1 MTQQTIASTSKVQL
15 NKLFNLPDMPDAA
28 TAIMFTDN
36 ANQFIPSITS
46 SYIHRREFL
55 REVIAFLNNPSGDAM
70 FVSGPT
76 GSGKT
81 SGICEILGRLNWPT
95 QQITA
100 HGRMELADLIGHH
113 ALVSGAPGEA
123 PSMKFMYGPLAIAMR
138 EGHALLINE
147 IDLADPAELAGLNDV
162 LEGRPLVISQ
172 NGGEVIKAHP
182 LFRVFVTGNSTGA
195 GDMSGQYQGIQMQN
209 LAAMDRYR
217 FSLVSYPDAEVEATI
232 LEAAVPRMPK
242 VIREGMIKVANEVRK
257 LFMGGDGQ
265 PGTIALTMS
274 TRTLLRW
281 AKLALTFKKAPNA
294 LEYALGQ
301 ALLNR
306 ATPEEKEA
314 ITRIAKDVLGEDQWS
329 TGV

>member
-1 MTQQTIASTSKVQL
+1 MTQQIIASTAKAQL
-15 NKLFNLPDMPDAA
+15 NKLFNVTGIPDGAS
-28 TAIMFTDN
+28 TTMFTDD
-36 ANQFIPSITS
+36 ANPFIPETTVG
-46 SYIHRREFL
+46 YIHRREFL
-55 REVIAFLNNPSGDAM
+55 REVLAFLNNPGGDAM

-81 SGICEILGRLNWPT
+81 SGICEILGSLNWPT
-95 QQITA
+95 QQIAA

-113 ALVSGAPGEA
+113 ALVSGAPGET

-182 LFRVFVTGNSTGA
+182 MFRVLVTGNSTGA
-195 GDMSGQYQGIQMQN
+195 GDVSGQYQGVQMQN

-217 FSLVSYPDAEVEATI
+217 FSLVSYPEESVEQTI
-232 LEAAVPRMPK
+232 LNAAVPRMPQ
-242 VIREGMIKVANEVRK
+242 VITKGMIRVANDVRK
-257 LFMGGDGQ
+257 LFLGGDGQ
-265 PGTIALTMS
+265 PGEIAITMS

-281 AKLALTFKKAPNA
+281 AKLTLAFKNAPNA

-306 ATPEEKEA
+306 ANPEEKAA
-314 ITRIAKDVLGEDQWS
+314 ITRIAKDVFGEDQWS
-329 TGV
+329 SAL